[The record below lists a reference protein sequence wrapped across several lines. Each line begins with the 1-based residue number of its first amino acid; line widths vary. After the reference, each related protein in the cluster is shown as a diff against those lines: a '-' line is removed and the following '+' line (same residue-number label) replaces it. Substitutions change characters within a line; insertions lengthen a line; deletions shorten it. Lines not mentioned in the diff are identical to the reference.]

1 MATAIFEA
9 GSPDVLYVID
19 FSGYVFRAYHAIAP
33 LNGPTGEPTQAVFG
47 TVNMLERLVR
57 QRRPALLAVAMDS
70 KTQTFRKEIYAE
82 YKAHRPPPPPDLA
95 QQMQRSREIVEAFN
109 IPIFQKDGFEAD
121 DLIAAAVA
129 QAREHSMR
137 VVVVSADKDL
147 MQLIGDDV
155 QLWDT
160 MRDKVFGPEEVLERF
175 GVPVHQVRDWL
186 ALTGDA
192 SDNIPGV
199 PSVGPKTARDLLVEF
214 GTIDGVYEHLD
225 RIAKKGLRDKLTEN
239 HAAALLSRELVTLRI
254 DVSVVFEPEKLRYG
268 GRDVAALR
276 RLYGELGFLKHL
288 AALES
293 EKEQLSLRPVGE
305 PLRASA
311 SPPPDAAPSVVA
323 VTTVLDLEQL
333 TAMVSELRKS
343 DRVAVLV
350 ETTDTAAVRAEL
362 VGLSFSDRPERAFYV
377 PLGHRYM
384 GAPAQL
390 DFATAKAV
398 LEPLFADPKLPKAS
412 HDAKQLAVI
421 LARRKIPLAGIRF
434 DTMLASY
441 LVDPERS
448 HDLGDVASK
457 MLGTVLPS
465 ATDLVPKARG
475 RTASF
480 EEAPV
485 PEAATYS
492 GARVASVFKL
502 WGRFESELAE
512 AKLEKLLDDME
523 LPLSDELAEM
533 ELAGVLVD
541 SDTLRELGRRLEK
554 DLAALELEAHR
565 VAGRAF
571 NVNSPRQL
579 EALLFDELGLKHT
592 KRTKTSRSTDAETL
606 DALAE
611 SHALPK
617 VILDIRQISKLKGTY
632 IDALPSLVN
641 PETGRIHTRWG
652 QAVAATGRL
661 SSSDPNL
668 QNIPIRSE
676 LGRAIRKAFVAP
688 PGHELVSAD
697 YSQIELRV
705 LAHLSKDAVLIDAF
719 RSGQDVHTRT
729 AMEIFGLAASEVTA
743 EHRRRSKAVNF
754 GIIYGQGDSGLAK
767 SLGIPRT
774 EAATFIAA
782 YFRRYEGVR
791 RFMNEVLE
799 QGRASESVRTL
810 FGRQRLVPDIRS
822 ENRAKRLAA
831 ERIAMNAP
839 IQGTAADLL
848 KLAML
853 AFRTPPTPSARMV
866 LTVHDE
872 LVFEVAK
879 PEIEEACRRIRDAM
893 ESVYALDVPLVVD
906 VGHGADWSAAH

>member
-239 HAAALLSRELVTLRI
+239 HAAALLSRELVTLRT

-293 EKEQLSLRPVGE
+293 EKEQLSLRPLGE
-305 PLRASA
+305 PQRPSA
-311 SPPPDAAPSVVA
+311 NPPPDAAPSVVA

-377 PLGHRYM
+377 PLG
-384 GAPAQL
+384 
-390 DFATAKAV
+390 
-398 LEPLFADPKLPKAS
+398 
-412 HDAKQLAVI
+412 
-421 LARRKIPLAGIRF
+421 
-434 DTMLASY
+434 
-441 LVDPERS
+441 
-448 HDLGDVASK
+448 
-457 MLGTVLPS
+457 
-465 ATDLVPKARG
+465 
-475 RTASF
+475 
-480 EEAPV
+480 
-485 PEAATYS
+485 
-492 GARVASVFKL
+492 
-502 WGRFESELAE
+502 
-512 AKLEKLLDDME
+512 
-523 LPLSDELAEM
+523 
-533 ELAGVLVD
+533 
-541 SDTLRELGRRLEK
+541 
-554 DLAALELEAHR
+554 
-565 VAGRAF
+565 
-571 NVNSPRQL
+571 
-579 EALLFDELGLKHT
+579 
-592 KRTKTSRSTDAETL
+592 
-606 DALAE
+606 
-611 SHALPK
+611 
-617 VILDIRQISKLKGTY
+617 
-632 IDALPSLVN
+632 
-641 PETGRIHTRWG
+641 
-652 QAVAATGRL
+652 
-661 SSSDPNL
+661 
-668 QNIPIRSE
+668 
-676 LGRAIRKAFVAP
+676 
-688 PGHELVSAD
+688 
-697 YSQIELRV
+697 
-705 LAHLSKDAVLIDAF
+705 
-719 RSGQDVHTRT
+719 
-729 AMEIFGLAASEVTA
+729 
-743 EHRRRSKAVNF
+743 
-754 GIIYGQGDSGLAK
+754 
-767 SLGIPRT
+767 
-774 EAATFIAA
+774 
-782 YFRRYEGVR
+782 
-791 RFMNEVLE
+791 
-799 QGRASESVRTL
+799 
-810 FGRQRLVPDIRS
+810 
-822 ENRAKRLAA
+822 
-831 ERIAMNAP
+831 
-839 IQGTAADLL
+839 
-848 KLAML
+848 
-853 AFRTPPTPSARMV
+853 
-866 LTVHDE
+866 
-872 LVFEVAK
+872 
-879 PEIEEACRRIRDAM
+879 
-893 ESVYALDVPLVVD
+893 
-906 VGHGADWSAAH
+906 